1 MSASA
6 RKWKTSFHST
16 RKSSSI
22 RCSTEQTIKAPF
34 MKVAHSSVAFHDK
47 PRRGTNMANRSK
59 RSFRDDV
66 RWMRRVL
73 DLAQRGNGLASPNPN
88 VGAVLVRGGRLVGQG
103 LHSYEGRKH
112 AEILALEVAGK
123 RARGAT
129 LYINLEPCSHTGR
142 TGPCADALI
151 AARVRRVVAAMRDP
165 NPAVAGRG
173 FRKLRAAGIKVE
185 VGLFEGE
192 ARRLNEAFARWIRAG
207 VPFVTL
213 KSAMTLDGQ
222 LALASARKGKP
233 ARWITSRE
241 SRADVQRMRHA
252 SDALLTGIGTIVAD
266 DPLLTDRTGLPRRR
280 PLLRVILDSRLRLP
294 LHSRIV
300 RSARNDVLVMTAL
313 PANHRRAKRLNE
325 AGVEVVQLPRKQGR
339 PDLRAVL
346 KELGRRDVLSVMLE
360 AGTELNTAALA
371 ANIVDKIVVFQA
383 PRISGRRDLPF
394 AREKVLRARRVG
406 DSNVRRFGPDVC
418 IEAYLREP

>member
-1 MSASA
+1 M
-6 RKWKTSFHST
+6 
-16 RKSSSI
+16 RKSLSI
-22 RCSTEQTIKAPF
+22 RFSTEQTIKAPF
-34 MKVAHSSVAFHDK
+34 VKVAHSSVALHDK
-47 PRRGTNMANRSK
+47 LRRGANMANRSK
-59 RSFRDDV
+59 RSFRDDG
-66 RWMRRVL
+66 RWMRRAL
-73 DLAQRGNGLASPNPN
+73 ELARRGTGLASPNPS
-88 VGAVLVRGGRLVGQG
+88 VGAVLVRGGRMVGQG
-103 LHSYEGRKH
+103 FHSYEGRKH

-151 AARVRRVVAAMRDP
+151 AARIRRVVAAMRDP

-173 FRKLRAAGIKVE
+173 FRKLGAAGIQVE

-222 LALASARKGKP
+222 LALASAPKGKP

-241 SRADVQRMRHA
+241 SRAEVQRMRHA
-252 SDALLTGIGTIVAD
+252 SDALVTGIGTVLAD
-266 DPLLTDRTGLPRRR
+266 DPLLTDRSGLPRGR

-300 RSARNDVLVMTAL
+300 RGARNDVLVMTAL

-383 PRISGRRDLPF
+383 PKISGRKDLPF
-394 AREKVLRARRVG
+394 AREKVLRARRVR
-406 DSNVRRFGPDVC
+406 DSSVRRFGPDVC

>member
-1 MSASA
+1 
-6 RKWKTSFHST
+6 
-16 RKSSSI
+16 
-22 RCSTEQTIKAPF
+22 
-34 MKVAHSSVAFHDK
+34 
-47 PRRGTNMANRSK
+47 MANRSK
-59 RSFRDDV
+59 RSRRDDV
-66 RWMRRVL
+66 RWMRRAL
-73 DLAQRGNGLASPNPN
+73 DLAQRGTGLASPNPA
-88 VGAVLVRGGRLVGQG
+88 VGAVLVRGGRMVGQG
-103 LHSYEGRKH
+103 FHSYDGRKH
-112 AEILALEVAGK
+112 AEILALEAAGK
-123 RARGAT
+123 RASGAT

-173 FRKLRAAGIKVE
+173 FRKLRAAGIKVD

-192 ARRLNEAFARWIRAG
+192 ASRLNEAFARWIRAG

-222 LALASARKGKP
+222 LALASPSKGKP
-233 ARWITSRE
+233 SRWITSRE
-241 SRADVQRMRHA
+241 SRAEVQRMRHA
-252 SDALLTGIGTIVAD
+252 SDALLTGVGTVFAD

-280 PLLRVILDSRLRLP
+280 LLLRVILDSRLRLP

-300 RSARNDVLVMTAL
+300 RGARNDVLVMTAL
-313 PANHRRAKRLNE
+313 PARHPRAKRLNK
-325 AGVEVVQLPRKQGR
+325 AGAEVVQLPRKHGR

-383 PRISGRRDLPF
+383 PKVSGRKDLPF
-394 AREKVLRARRVG
+394 ARGKVLRARRVR
-406 DSNVRRFGPDVC
+406 DSSVRRFGPDVC